1 MKVTLDHNCIIHLT
15 NQTAIGKQVEAIVLD
30 VQNQCFVVN
39 IGASEMWERGVR
51 PDRYDKFEELL
62 ETAGVAHL
70 PKLNPLMIFD
80 LTFWDRCVW
89 DSEET
94 KRLADEI
101 EATLFGNSQRV
112 DIAAVGLDSPAA
124 KKWVNQ
130 MCDIQGMWC
139 HIQNGNDIFLTT
151 DGNFSKESKLPKLL
165 ALGAGRIC
173 HPSEL

>member
-1 MKVTLDHNCIIHLT
+1 MNVTLDHNCIILAT
-15 NQTAIGKQVEAIVLD
+15 RTAIGKQVEAIVLD
-30 VQNQCFVVN
+30 VQNQSFVVN

-70 PKLNPLMIFD
+70 PRLNPLLIWG
-80 LTFWDRCVW
+80 LTFWNRCVW
-89 DSEET
+89 AGGESQ
-94 KRLADEI
+94 RLAAEI
-101 EATLFGNSQRV
+101 ETALFGNSQRV

-139 HIQNGNDIFLTT
+139 HLQNGNDVFLTT
-151 DGNFSKESKLPKLL
+151 DGNFSKASKLPQMV
-165 ALGAGRIC
+165 ALGARRIC